1 MPFRPIDQ
9 TRDTVNIDYV
19 SSVLQ
24 YHGFAKPGTAT
35 SSANWKVAK
44 VTLNASGDIT
54 QMIWAGSSAT
64 GLYGHYNQIWDNR
77 ASLTYA

>member
-9 TRDTVNIDYV
+9 TKDTVNIDYV

-35 SSANWKVAK
+35 SSALWKVAK

-54 QMIWAGSSAT
+54 QMIWAGTAAI
-64 GLYGHYNQIWDNR
+64 GYGQYNQVWDNR